1 MNDYA
6 LTPSAE
12 IDLQKIRTYIAADIF
27 AACQLLADNPQ
38 MGYSRP
44 AWTEKPVRFWIVR
57 RHYLI
62 VYAPQGQPLQIQRII
77 HAARNIPKLLEEEG
91 QE

>member
-6 LTPSAE
+6 LTPSSE
-12 IDLQKIRTYIAADIF
+12 TDLQKIWTYIAADNADAADELESDIF

-62 VYAPQGQPLQIQRII
+62 VYAPRSQPLEIQRMVL
-77 HAARNIPKLLEEEG
+77 RE
-91 QE
+91 